1 MAHSTP
7 RTKKSSNALL
17 LFWHSWVLTAN
28 FVFNII
34 NKGMNITERQKT
46 ILESLV
52 EGYIQS
58 AHPISSQWLSERSL
72 REEEAGFDFSPATI
86 RNELLAL
93 TERGYLEQPHVSA
106 GRVPTDRGYRFVVDE
121 IMEELK
127 ERELAD
133 PPSPSYGEA
142 SHFALL
148 EQLTESSSALVLGY
162 VPGSRRIV
170 QEGWER
176 LLREPEFGERDSL
189 WNLTKFVE
197 DVEKRMA
204 GFLPAKA
211 MEVYIG
217 KENPFSEV
225 KDFTVIVR
233 RYGVDSGEG
242 SLVAMVGPRRMEY
255 GKNIELL
262 ISYGRK

>member
-1 MAHSTP
+1 
-7 RTKKSSNALL
+7 
-17 LFWHSWVLTAN
+17 
-28 FVFNII
+28 
-34 NKGMNITERQKT
+34 MNITERQKT

-58 AHPISSQWLSERSL
+58 AHPISSQWL
-72 REEEAGFDFSPATI
+72 EEEAGFDFSPATI

-106 GRVPTDRGYRFVVDE
+106 GRVPTDRGYRFLVDE

-127 ERELAD
+127 ERELAQEVAD
-133 PPSPSYGEA
+133 
-142 SHFALL
+142 HFALL
-148 EQLTESSSALVLGY
+148 EQLTGSSSALVLGY
-162 VPGSRRIV
+162 VPGSRRIF

-176 LLREPEFGERDSL
+176 LLREPEFGERSSL

-197 DVEKRMA
+197 DVAKRMA

-217 KENPFSEV
+217 KENPFSKV

-233 RYGVDSGEG
+233 RYGDDSGRDG
-242 SLVAMVGPRRMEY
+242 LVAMVGPRRMEY

-262 ISYGRK
+262 ISYGRRKDN

>member
-1 MAHSTP
+1 
-7 RTKKSSNALL
+7 
-17 LFWHSWVLTAN
+17 
-28 FVFNII
+28 
-34 NKGMNITERQKT
+34 MNITERQKT

-58 AHPISSQWLSERSL
+58 AHPISSQWL
-72 REEEAGFDFSPATI
+72 EEEAGFDFSPATI

-121 IMEELK
+121 IMEELQ
-127 ERELAD
+127 ERELVQGIAD
-133 PPSPSYGEA
+133 
-142 SHFALL
+142 HFALL
-148 EQLTESSSALVLGY
+148 EQLTESSSVLVLGY
-162 VPGSRRIV
+162 VPGSRRIF

-176 LLREPEFGERDSL
+176 LLREPEFGEKNSL

-197 DVEKRMA
+197 DVVKRMA
-204 GFLPAKA
+204 SFLPTKA

-217 KENPFSEV
+217 KENPFSKV

-233 RYGVDSGEG
+233 RYGIESAEDG
-242 SLVAMVGPRRMEY
+242 LVAMVGPRRMEY
-255 GKNIELL
+255 GKNIELMT
-262 ISYGRK
+262 SYGRRKDN

>member
-1 MAHSTP
+1 
-7 RTKKSSNALL
+7 
-17 LFWHSWVLTAN
+17 
-28 FVFNII
+28 
-34 NKGMNITERQKT
+34 MNITDRQKT

-58 AHPISSQWLSERSL
+58 AHPISSQWL
-72 REEEAGFDFSPATI
+72 EEEAGFDFSPATI

-121 IMEELK
+121 IIQEIEKKEQEFSRLIADQFELLD
-127 ERELAD
+127 R
-133 PPSPSYGEA
+133 
-142 SHFALL
+142 
-148 EQLTESSSALVLGY
+148 LTEASSALVLGY
-162 VPGSRRIV
+162 RPGSRMIWK
-170 QEGWER
+170 EGWER

-204 GFLPAKA
+204 GFLPAKT

-217 KENPFSEV
+217 KENPFSKV

-233 RYGVDSGEG
+233 RYGIDSAEDG
-242 SLVAMVGPRRMEY
+242 LVAMVGPRRMEY
-255 GKNIELL
+255 EKNIELMT
-262 ISYGRK
+262 SYGTRKEN